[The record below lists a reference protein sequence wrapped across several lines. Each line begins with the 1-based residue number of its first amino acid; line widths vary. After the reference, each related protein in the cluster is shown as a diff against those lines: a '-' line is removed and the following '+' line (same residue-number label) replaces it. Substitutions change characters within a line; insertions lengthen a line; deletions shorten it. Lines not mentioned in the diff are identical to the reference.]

1 MEIAPA
7 HRATPDGLMTFAP
20 APRTA
25 LVTGAARRIGAA
37 IARDLAANGFAVA
50 LHYRASR
57 DAAEALAAELRAT
70 GADAVALAADLAD
83 VGALAGLVDRATAAL
98 GPIGLLVN
106 NASEFEPDEIGA
118 LDTAA
123 TLHRLTVDLA
133 APVLLADAWVR
144 RLPETSEGLI
154 VNLIDQRV
162 LKPTPRFFTYT
173 LAKSA
178 LWTATRTMAQALAPR
193 IRVAAIGPGPSFA
206 NPHQSAAEF
215 ARQIAA
221 LPLGRGPAP
230 EEFGRTVRFLFETPS
245 ATGQMICLDG
255 GQHLAWRTPDVIDV
269 GE

>member
-1 MEIAPA
+1 
-7 HRATPDGLMTFAP
+7 MTFAP

-37 IARDLAANGFAVA
+37 IARDLAAHGFAVA

-57 DAAEALAAELRAT
+57 DAAEALADEIRV
-70 GADAVALAADLAD
+70 GGGRAVALPADLAD
-83 VGALAGLVDRATAAL
+83 VTGLADLVDRATAAL

-118 LDTAA
+118 LAPADT
-123 TLHRLTVDLA
+123 LRRLTVDLA

-144 RLPETSEGLI
+144 RLPEASEGVI

-162 LKPTPRFFTYT
+162 LRPTPRFFTYT

-193 IRVAAIGPGPSFA
+193 IRVNAVGPGPSFA
-206 NPHQSAAEF
+206 NARQTAEEF
-215 ARQIAA
+215 ARQVAA
-221 LPLGRGPAP
+221 LPLARGPRP

-245 ATGQMICLDG
+245 LTGQMICLDG
-255 GQHLAWRTPDVIDV
+255 GQHLAWQTPDVTDV